1 MLMTAGIF
9 SDTSLPMYRV
19 VSSTKRD
26 PDQVIGYRLSSMTGI
41 HTPRSN
47 TTAFLGNPL

>member
-9 SDTSLPMYRV
+9 SNTSLSKYRV
-19 VSSTKRD
+19 GSSTKRD
-26 PDQVIGYRLSSMTGI
+26 PDQMIGYRLSSMTVI

-47 TTAFLGNPL
+47 TTVFLGNPL